1 MELKMTDDAPLQQS
15 TSSPYRRASIA
26 FFFALSGLSMSNWA
40 VRLPDIR
47 RTLHIN
53 DAQIGLVL
61 LCPVIG
67 SFALVLL
74 SSYLISNFGSRR
86 TTRTGSYLII
96 LSLVLIGWS
105 PSVYALGGSL
115 LVFGAGMGL
124 MNISMND
131 QASNLERRYQRSI
144 MSSFHGVFSLGG
156 MIGSLSGGALAG
168 IGLNPAYHLTLVAAI
183 LLIGS
188 LVSKRLLIRPD
199 TKKVGPGGPLFVMP
213 KGRLWLVGLIAAATV
228 FVEGSMADWSALFL
242 TRVGSSDA
250 FAALGLAVFT
260 GAMAFGRLL
269 GDKWIDKVG
278 PMRALQIGG
287 ILGIVGIGVA
297 VLFNSPIIS
306 LGGFILA
313 GLGIS
318 TLFPCLL
325 SLAGR
330 SPTMSSSQSIAAV
343 AMMGYITLLGGPPML
358 GFLSHAV
365 GLRMAFLALL
375 ASSAII
381 LILAKPAS
389 RQEA

>member
-1 MELKMTDDAPLQQS
+1 MTDDAPLQQS

-168 IGLNPAYHLTLVAAI
+168 IGLNPAYHLTLMAII

-199 TKKVGPGGPLFVMP
+199 TKKVEPGGPLFVMP

-242 TRVGSSDA
+242 TRVGSTDA

-287 ILGIVGIGVA
+287 ILGIIGIGVA

-330 SPTMSSSQSIAAV
+330 SPTMSPSQSIAAV

-365 GLRMAFLALL
+365 GLRMAFLSLL

-389 RQEA
+389 KQEA

>member
-1 MELKMTDDAPLQQS
+1 MTDDAPIQQS

-105 PSVYALGGSL
+105 PSAYALGGSL

-131 QASNLERRYQRSI
+131 QASSLERRYQRSI

-168 IGLNPAYHLTLVAAI
+168 IGLNPAYHLTLIALI

-199 TKKVGPGGPLFVMP
+199 TKKVAPGGPLFVMP

-242 TRVGSSDA
+242 TRVGSTDA

-269 GDKWIDKVG
+269 GDKWIDAVG

-287 ILGIVGIGVA
+287 ILGIIGIGVA

-365 GLRMAFLALL
+365 GLRMAFLSLL
-375 ASSAII
+375 ASSAVI

-389 RQEA
+389 KQEA

>member
-1 MELKMTDDAPLQQS
+1 MTDDAPLQQS

-168 IGLNPAYHLTLVAAI
+168 IGLNPAYHLTLMAII

-199 TKKVGPGGPLFVMP
+199 TKKVEPGGPLFVMP

-242 TRVGSSDA
+242 TRVGSTDA

-287 ILGIVGIGVA
+287 ILGIIGIGVA

-389 RQEA
+389 KQDA

>member
-1 MELKMTDDAPLQQS
+1 
-15 TSSPYRRASIA
+15 
-26 FFFALSGLSMSNWA
+26 MSNWA

-168 IGLNPAYHLTLVAAI
+168 IGLNPAYHLTLMAII

-199 TKKVGPGGPLFVMP
+199 TKKVEPGGPLFVMP

-242 TRVGSSDA
+242 TRVGSTDA

-287 ILGIVGIGVA
+287 ILGIIGIGVA

-330 SPTMSSSQSIAAV
+330 SPTMSPSQSIAAV

-365 GLRMAFLALL
+365 GLRMAFLSLL

-389 RQEA
+389 KQEA